1 MAAEPQRPSVLC
13 KEVLT
18 LLQTRGTLKDFEQGT
33 ACDLYFRKI
42 TLVLVSRRYW
52 RERAESLRAGE
63 KKTGAVAVISG
74 MIVWSR
80 CWQ

>member
-1 MAAEPQRPSVLC
+1 M
-13 KEVLT
+13 
-18 LLQTRGTLKDFEQGT
+18 
-33 ACDLYFRKI
+33 YFRKI
-42 TLVLVSRRYW
+42 TLVLVSRRDW

-74 MIVWSR
+74 MIVWSG